1 MRNKLFAGLFGH
13 FFLRA
18 GVIQGTLGLLFL
30 AVVTPF
36 LSHFADKMAA
46 EQARTFSNSTLAASI
61 DHLYTRDYGSV
72 VDYCMSVMSNTP
84 NVLFIVYSDQ
94 DGQEL
99 IITPQKW
106 SLEYRTLEYH
116 KIRFE
121 SSGTREFI
129 SQAHSIRDLGSL
141 FNPTGAFEFSRPIV
155 IGGMDWGILTVGI
168 SKEAE
173 FSSIESFSLTVAVF
187 ILVSCLLSFYLFF
200 ASSRQVRQQI
210 TALADIA
217 QKLSEGQLSVK
228 APEAAIGE
236 IGVLGTAINHMS
248 RALREKSERLQQ
260 LVRISEQIDDGLILF
275 DASLHVIF
283 ANDALLELTGVPAS
297 QFPGLSASEVAHL
310 LKLSPGVLDCADPDT
325 SPPTDV
331 TLARPG
337 RSSLTVELRMESI
350 SGGTDGIQYRL
361 AVLSDVSERK
371 RAEAE
376 LDRHRHH
383 LEELV
388 LSRTTELAQAR
399 DAAEA
404 ASRAKSAFL
413 ANMSHELRT
422 PMNGIMGMTDLALRR
437 ATDPRQIDQLTKSK
451 GAAQHLLSIINDI
464 LDISRIEADR
474 LTLEERNFSLR
485 RVIDDTLH
493 LQELAANAKGLSLT
507 GDISACSDR
516 LRGDAF
522 RLRQILLNFVGNAIK
537 FSERGRICVRASVLE
552 TDNISVLLRLE
563 VTDEGIG
570 ISAEQQARLFQTF
583 TQADDSFSRRYG
595 GTGLGLVISR
605 RLARLMGG
613 DVGVDSREGR
623 GSTFWAT
630 VRLRHAID
638 EMPSGATPQAEAA
651 RETLATHFGGLRVL
665 VAEDEPLNRDV
676 IVFWLKDAGLAPDTA
691 VDGGEAVE
699 KARRGGYSLILMDIQ
714 MPVMTGLDATR
725 VIRQLPGM
733 SAIPI
738 LALTANA
745 FNEDRDRCLAAG
757 MNDHIGKPVSPESL
771 YATLLHWLQATA
783 GAAATDSVRPG
794 SGAST
799 TSG

>member
-1 MRNKLFAGLFGH
+1 MSGLERLVLDH
-13 FFLRA
+13 SWQMLLLVDPVNLQIVLANRA
-18 GVIQGTLGLLFL
+18 AWQTLG
-30 AVVTPF
+30 
-36 LSHFADKMAA
+36 FAEEDLVGMA
-46 EQARTFSNSTLAASI
+46 
-61 DHLYTRDYGSV
+61 
-72 VDYCMSVMSNTP
+72 
-84 NVLFIVYSDQ
+84 
-94 DGQEL
+94 
-99 IITPQKW
+99 IT
-106 SLEYRTLEYH
+106 EV
-116 KIRFE
+116 E
-121 SSGTREFI
+121 SSLPDVFYWEDVRNGQYNEI
-129 SQAHSIRDLGSL
+129 ELQEGLYLCRDGSL
-141 FNPTGAFEFSRPIV
+141 LPVDKSVRV
-155 IGGMDWGILTVGI
+155 LTH
-168 SKEAE
+168 
-173 FSSIESFSLTVAVF
+173 T
-187 ILVSCLLSFYLFF
+187 
-200 ASSRQVRQQI
+200 
-210 TALADIA
+210 
-217 QKLSEGQLSVK
+217 
-228 APEAAIGE
+228 
-236 IGVLGTAINHMS
+236 
-248 RALREKSERLQQ
+248 
-260 LVRISEQIDDGLILF
+260 
-275 DASLHVIF
+275 
-283 ANDALLELTGVPAS
+283 
-297 QFPGLSASEVAHL
+297 
-310 LKLSPGVLDCADPDT
+310 
-325 SPPTDV
+325 
-331 TLARPG
+331 G
-337 RSSLTVELRMESI
+337 RSLLLVQAQ
-350 SGGTDGIQYRL
+350 D
-361 AVLSDVSERK
+361 ARK
-371 RAEAE
+371 Q
-376 LDRHRHH
+376 RHI
-383 LEELV
+383 EDD
-388 LSRTTELAQAR
+388 LAQAMSQLR
-399 DAAEA
+399 ATIESTGNGLMVINLQGGIASMNRLFCEMWCIPENLLLAHADAEIIDCMAGQLVDESLWRSRLQPTVEAEVTEDIVQLKNGRVFECKSRPQYLDERVIGHVFSCSDITDRIRIQSELTEA
-404 ASRAKSAFL
+404 LSGAEEASRAKTRFL
-413 ANMSHELRT
+413 GTMSHELRT